1 MTQQQQPAT
10 TGPGTT
16 IPAPSVRQ
24 LTFQWAGGPAIPV
37 LSVVIALLLGAVFVL
52 LSGNDPVAAYAAL
65 VQGAFGTPYDLTETL
80 VAAIPLVLTGLAVAI
95 AFRTGLF
102 NIGAQGQ
109 LLVGALAAGWAGAQ
123 FASWPGIVLMPTV
136 IVFGVAGGAFYG
148 GIVGFLKAVR
158 GVNEVITTI
167 MLNYTI
173 VFVMHW
179 LLQAGPMSA
188 PNALGTPAST
198 PIGAG
203 ARLPVI
209 IPNELVLF
217 SRLHA
222 GIILAA
228 LAVVVFW
235 FVLWRTPLGYRL
247 RAVGLGAHAAAQAGI
262 DPARHMVLVMAIAG
276 GFAGLGGMIEV
287 SGIFGRVYDGF
298 SSSYGFDAIAVALLG
313 KNSPLGI
320 VFAALLFG
328 AFVHGGAYMQS
339 HAGISSNLVAIIQ
352 AFVLF
357 VIAAEA
363 LVRSLTRRRGAR
375 KPVEAIA

>member
-1 MTQQQQPAT
+1 MTHDDTA
-10 TGPGTT
+10 TGPGSLS
-16 IPAPSVRQ
+16 PAPSVRQ
-24 LTFQWAGGPAIPV
+24 PSFQWAVGPAVPI
-37 LSVVIALLLGAVFVL
+37 LSVVIALAFGAIFVL

-65 VQGAFGTPYDLTETL
+65 IQGAFGTPYDVTETM
-80 VAAIPLVLTGLAVAI
+80 VSAIPLILTGLSVAI

-109 LLVGALAAGWAGAQ
+109 LLVGALTAGWAGSQ
-123 FASWPGIVLMPTV
+123 FASLPGVVLMPLV
-136 IVFGVAGGAFYG
+136 ILFGIAGGAFYG
-148 GIVGFLKAVR
+148 GIVGFLKAAR

-179 LLQAGPMSA
+179 LLQGGPMTA
-188 PNALGTPAST
+188 QNALGTPAST

-209 IPNELVLF
+209 VPNELIPF

-222 GIILAA
+222 GLVLAA
-228 LAVVVFW
+228 LAVVFFW
-235 FVLWRTPLGYRL
+235 FLLWRTPLGYRL
-247 RAVGLGAHAAAQAGI
+247 RAVGLGARAAAQAGI

-287 SGIFGRVYDGF
+287 SGVFGRVYDGF

-313 KNSPLGI
+313 KNSPIGI
-320 VFAALLFG
+320 VLAAFLFG

-363 LVRSLTRRRGAR
+363 LVRGLTRRRWRSA
-375 KPVEAIA
+375 KLAEVIA

>member
-1 MTQQQQPAT
+1 MTLQQGST
-10 TGPGTT
+10 TGPGSTS
-16 IPAPSVRQ
+16 PAPSVRQ
-24 LTFQWAGGPAIPV
+24 LTSQWTAGPAIPA
-37 LSVVIALLLGAVFVL
+37 LSVAIGLIIGAVFVAA
-52 LSGNDPVAAYAAL
+52 SGNDPLRAYAAL
-65 VQGAFGTPYDLTETL
+65 LQGAFGTPYDITETI
-80 VAAIPLVLTGLAVAI
+80 VSAIPLTLTGLSVAL

-109 LLVGALAAGWAGAQ
+109 LLVGALAAGWAGSQ
-123 FASWPGIVLMPTV
+123 FALLPGLLLLPIV
-136 IVFGVAGGAFYG
+136 IAFGIGGGAFYG
-148 GIVGFLKAVR
+148 AIVGLLKALR

-167 MLNYTI
+167 MLNYTV

-179 LLQAGPMSA
+179 LLQNGPMTA
-188 PNALGTPAST
+188 QNALGTPAST

-209 IPNELVLF
+209 LPNDIVPF

-222 GIILAA
+222 GVILAG
-228 LAVVVFW
+228 LAVLAFW
-235 FVLWRTPLGYRL
+235 FLLWRTPLGYRL
-247 RAVGLGAHAAAQAGI
+247 RAVGLGAQAAAQAGI
-262 DPARHMVLVMAIAG
+262 DPAAHMVLVMALAG

-287 SGIFGRVYDGF
+287 SGVFGRVYDGF

-320 VFAALLFG
+320 VAAALLFG
-328 AFVHGGAYMQS
+328 AFVHGGAFMQS
-339 HAGISSNLVAIIQ
+339 SAGISSNLVAIVQ
-352 AFVLF
+352 AVVLF

-363 LVRSLTRRRGAR
+363 LVRSLGRRRR

>member
-1 MTQQQQPAT
+1 M
-10 TGPGTT
+10 
-16 IPAPSVRQ
+16 
-24 LTFQWAGGPAIPV
+24 
-37 LSVVIALLLGAVFVL
+37 
-52 LSGNDPVAAYAAL
+52 
-65 VQGAFGTPYDLTETL
+65 
-80 VAAIPLVLTGLAVAI
+80 
-95 AFRTGLF
+95 
-102 NIGAQGQ
+102 
-109 LLVGALAAGWAGAQ
+109 
-123 FASWPGIVLMPTV
+123 
-136 IVFGVAGGAFYG
+136 
-148 GIVGFLKAVR
+148 R

-179 LLQAGPMSA
+179 LLQAGPMTA
-188 PNALGTPAST
+188 QNALGTPAST

-235 FVLWRTPLGYRL
+235 FLLWRTPLGYQL
-247 RAVGLGAHAAAQAGI
+247 RAVGLGARAAAQAGI
-262 DPARHMVLVMAIAG
+262 DPARHMILVMAIAG

-287 SGIFGRVYDGF
+287 SGVFGRVYDGF

-363 LVRSLTRRRGAR
+363 LVRSLTRRRGR

>member
-1 MTQQQQPAT
+1 MS
-10 TGPGTT
+10 
-16 IPAPSVRQ
+16 PAPSVRQ
-24 LTFQWAGGPAIPV
+24 LTFQWASGPAIPV
-37 LSVVIALLLGAVFVL
+37 LSVVIALVFGAVFVL
-52 LSGNDPVAAYAAL
+52 LSGSDPIKAYAAL
-65 VQGAFGTPYDLTETL
+65 IQGAFGTPYDVTETI
-80 VAAIPLVLTGLAVAI
+80 VASIPLILTGLSVAV

-109 LLVGALAAGWAGAQ
+109 LLVGAVGAGWAGSQ
-123 FASWPGIVLMPTV
+123 FADLPGIVLMPIV
-136 IVFGVAGGAFYG
+136 IAFGIGGGAFYG
-148 GIVGFLKAVR
+148 GIVGLLKAVR

-173 VFVMHW
+173 VHVMHW
-179 LLQAGPMSA
+179 LLQAGPMTA
-188 PNALGTPAST
+188 QNALGTPAST
-198 PIGAG
+198 PIGPG

-222 GIILAA
+222 GVLLAIA
-228 LAVVVFW
+228 AVVLFW
-235 FVLWRTPLGYRL
+235 FLLWRTPLGYRL
-247 RAVGLGAHAAAQAGI
+247 RAVGLGPRASAQAGI

-287 SGIFGRVYDGF
+287 SGLFGRVYDGF
-298 SSSYGFDAIAVALLG
+298 ASSYGFDAIAVALLG
-313 KNSPLGI
+313 KNSPGGI
-320 VFAALLFG
+320 VLAALLFG

-363 LVRSLTRRRGAR
+363 LVRSLARRRGR
-375 KPVEAIA
+375 KPMEAIA

>member
-1 MTQQQQPAT
+1 MSQLQQSAP
-10 TGPGTT
+10 TGPGSES
-16 IPAPSVRQ
+16 PAPSVRQ

-37 LSVVIALLLGAVFVL
+37 LSVLIALSLGGLFVL
-52 LSGNDPVAAYAAL
+52 ASGNSPVAAYAAL
-65 VQGAFGTPYDLTETL
+65 FQGAFGSPYDVTETI
-80 VAAIPLVLTGLAVAI
+80 VSTVPLVLTALSVAI

-123 FASWPGIVLMPTV
+123 FAALPGPILMPIV
-136 IVFGVAGGAFYG
+136 VVFGIGGGAFYG
-148 GIVGFLKAVR
+148 GIVGVLKALR

-179 LLQAGPMSA
+179 LLQAGPMTA
-188 PNALGTPAST
+188 QNALGTPAST

-209 IPNELVLF
+209 IPNEVVLF

-222 GIILAA
+222 GVILAA
-228 LAVVVFW
+228 IAVVFFW
-235 FVLWRTPLGYRL
+235 FLLWRTPLGYRL
-247 RAVGLGAHAAAQAGI
+247 RAVGLGARAAAQAGI
-262 DPARHMVLVMAIAG
+262 DPRRHIILVMAIAG

-287 SGIFGRVYDGF
+287 TGLFGRVYDGF
-298 SSSYGFDAIAVALLG
+298 ASSYGFDAIAVALLG

-320 VFAALLFG
+320 VAAALLFG

-339 HAGISSNLVAIIQ
+339 HAGISSNLVSIIQ

-363 LVRSLTRRRGAR
+363 LVRAIVGRRRHR

>member
-1 MTQQQQPAT
+1 
-10 TGPGTT
+10 
-16 IPAPSVRQ
+16 VRQ
-24 LTFQWAGGPAIPV
+24 LTFQWAAGPAIPV
-37 LSVVIALLLGAVFVL
+37 LSVVIALLLGAIFVQ
-52 LSGNDPVAAYAAL
+52 LSGKDAIAAYSAL
-65 VQGAFGTPYDLTETL
+65 VQGAFGTPYDITETL
-80 VAAIPLVLTGLAVAI
+80 VSAIPLVLTGLAVAV

-123 FASWPGIVLMPTV
+123 FATWPGIILMPVV
-136 IVFGVAGGAFYG
+136 ILFGIAGGAFYG

-179 LLQAGPMSA
+179 LLQAGPMTA
-188 PNALGTPAST
+188 QNALGTPAST

-228 LAVVVFW
+228 VAVVLFW
-235 FVLWRTPLGYRL
+235 FLLWRTPLGYQL
-247 RAVGLGAHAAAQAGI
+247 RAVGLGPRAAAQAGI

-287 SGIFGRVYDGF
+287 SGVFGRVYDGF

-357 VIAAEA
+357 VIAAET
-363 LVRSLTRRRGAR
+363 LVRALTRRRRGAR